1 MRTVIDVIK
10 LCKSYGEHDILALDN
25 VDFSVEEG
33 DFVAVMGSSGSGK
46 TTLMSILGCIDR
58 QSSGVYML
66 DGKQPSDMGDKEL
79 SRIRN
84 EKIGFVFQGFNL
96 IPAMTA
102 LENAALP
109 LMYRGYSQTQAKKI
123 ALEALERV
131 GLNKRS
137 KHRPSELS
145 GGQQQRVAIARAIAA
160 NPSIILADEPTGN
173 LDSKTEADI
182 MNIFREL
189 NRAGSTI
196 VLITH
201 DLSVAS
207 YAGRQLEIR
216 DGKILS

>member
-1 MRTVIDVIK
+1 MRTVIDVIN
-10 LCKSYGEHDILALDN
+10 LCKSYGGHDVLALDN
-25 VDFSVEEG
+25 VNLSVREG

-46 TTLMSILGCIDR
+46 TTLMSILGCLDR

-66 DGKQPSDMGDKEL
+66 DGRNPADLGDREL

-96 IPAMTA
+96 ISSMTA

-109 LMYRGYSQTQAKKI
+109 LIYRGFSQSQAKKT
-123 ALEALERV
+123 AAEALERV
-131 GLNKRS
+131 GLNDRS
-137 KHRPSELS
+137 GHRPAELS
-145 GGQQQRVAIARAIAA
+145 GGQQQRVAIARAIAS
-160 NPSIILADEPTGN
+160 NPSLILADEPTGN
-173 LDSKTEADI
+173 LDSRTESEI
-182 MNIFREL
+182 MKIFREL
-189 NRAGSTI
+189 NHAGSTI